1 MQKINLYTLLLGTV
15 SLILSSCGASYT
27 IKGTTDGSMNDG
39 QKYFLTTFANNEMKD
54 IDSCDVIHGQFEFHG
69 STDSVKLGL
78 IVSDE
83 FILPIILEGGD
94 ISVNLDSKTGTEVK
108 GTNYNDLFSE
118 FRKELEKTDNEVDE
132 LSNKQ
137 LEGIKNGE
145 NEDSLS
151 IVLTQQA
158 RLIMDKK
165 EKLIKKFII
174 DNFDNPL
181 AAATFQGLTIV
192 PFMMQG
198 GYAELS
204 PWIDEILTKAN
215 DSFKNDPYVK
225 FYVERAKVVEGIMNG
240 TIELPNQQQGQQP
253 AQQQVQ
259 QPAQQPVQQNQE
271 APQQAQNDE
280 SAERLKELEGTIP
293 TPNQLAEPSKANNDK

>member
-39 QKYFLTTFANNEMKD
+39 QKFFLTTFANNEMKD
-54 IDSCDVIHGQFEFHG
+54 IDSCDVVHGQFEFHG

-83 FILPIILEGGD
+83 FILPIILEGGE
-94 ISVNLDSKTGTEVK
+94 ITVNLDSKTGTEVK
-108 GTNYNDLFSE
+108 GTQYNDLFSN

-165 EKLIKKFII
+165 ERLIKKFII

-225 FYVERAKVVEGIMNG
+225 FYIERAKVVEGIMNG
-240 TIELPNQQQGQQP
+240 TIEMPNQQQGAQQPVQQQP

-259 QPAQQPVQQNQE
+259 QPAPQSQE
-271 APQQAQNDE
+271 APQQAPADD
-280 SAERLKELEGTIP
+280 SADRLKELEGTIP
-293 TPNQLAEPSKANNDK
+293 TPNQLAEPK